1 MKTFQDSYT
10 TYMQAINIVNSLFL
24 NDLLDFISMTSTSP
38 PTESQTM
45 TIFVNPFTENM
56 TGTMNF
62 AFKVMIDAF
71 EMGDFVVAFS
81 DNSGISLVAYTILMT
96 YLDCMHHK
104 RIHSP
109 VMIVFSKISSE
120 NKRFVFKD

>member
-1 MKTFQDSYT
+1 M
-10 TYMQAINIVNSLFL
+10 A
-24 NDLLDFISMTSTSP
+24 STSP
-38 PTESQTM
+38 PTELQTM

-56 TGTMNF
+56 TGTMDF
-62 AFKVMIDAF
+62 AFKMMIDAF

-81 DNSGISLVAYTILMT
+81 DDSGILFVTYTILMT

-104 RIHSP
+104 RIYSP
-109 VMIVFSKISSE
+109 TVVFSKISSE